1 MSISIEYI
9 TAILRHH
16 PDGGGFGD
24 PFDFSC
30 VVQIHDKEA
39 TIKSANGVFSLT
51 TRTEMEEAL
60 RSIGISR
67 VRYVRRGNQKE
78 RTQ

>member
-16 PDGGGFGD
+16 PNGGGFGD

-39 TIKSANGVFSLT
+39 TIKSANGAFSLAV
-51 TRTEMEEAL
+51 RTEMEEAL
-60 RSIGISR
+60 HSMGINT
-67 VRYVRRGNQKE
+67 VRYIRRGNQKE
-78 RTQ
+78 RQ